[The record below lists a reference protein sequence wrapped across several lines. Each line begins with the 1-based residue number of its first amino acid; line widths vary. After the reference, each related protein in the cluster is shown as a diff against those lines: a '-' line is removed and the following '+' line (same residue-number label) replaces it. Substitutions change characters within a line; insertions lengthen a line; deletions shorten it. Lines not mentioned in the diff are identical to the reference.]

1 MLAKCAN
8 PACGA
13 HFRYLHEGR
22 VFNFP
27 YSDDGTL
34 GKGVARVEHFW
45 LCSGC
50 AASLTVVMQS
60 GEARVRFR
68 HAELTDGK
76 TRNQSRQRPA
86 DAA

>member
-22 VFNFP
+22 IFNFP
-27 YSDDGTL
+27 FSENGIP
-34 GKGVARVEHFW
+34 GVSRVEHFW
-45 LCSGC
+45 LCGKC
-50 AASLTVVMQS
+50 AACLTVVMNGGS
-60 GEARVRFR
+60 VAVRFR
-68 HAELTDGK
+68 RMSLSAGIQPGE
-76 TRNQSRQRPA
+76 SRQPPA

>member
-22 VFNFP
+22 IFNFP
-27 YSDDGTL
+27 FSESGTP
-34 GKGVARVEHFW
+34 GVARVEHFW
-45 LCSGC
+45 LCGKC
-50 AASLTVVMQS
+50 ATSLTVVMN
-60 GEARVRFR
+60 GATAEVRFR
-68 HAELTDGK
+68 RMSLTAGAA
-76 TRNQSRQRPA
+76 RIESRQPPA